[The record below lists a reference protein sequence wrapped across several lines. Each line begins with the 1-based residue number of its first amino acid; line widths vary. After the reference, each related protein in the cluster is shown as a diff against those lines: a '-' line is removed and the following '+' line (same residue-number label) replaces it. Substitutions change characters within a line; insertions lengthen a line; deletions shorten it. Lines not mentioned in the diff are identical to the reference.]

1 MLSSLML
8 NRLPCL
14 FLESQQLAQGD
25 LLGNEKTIGSIEY
38 LKAER
43 SSLSYCYV
51 YLECHKPALKEQLE
65 SLLSRDLL
73 SHGELD
79 KLPSCG
85 YGDR

>member
-38 LKAER
+38 L
-43 SSLSYCYV
+43 
-51 YLECHKPALKEQLE
+51 
-65 SLLSRDLL
+65 
-73 SHGELD
+73 
-79 KLPSCG
+79 
-85 YGDR
+85 